1 MDSMRTL
8 ALTWLDALE
17 LRLLA
22 DSKVCVLATEF
33 VVTCRSPML
42 RRNLQSSTS
51 PKPSMRLTYIPQTTN
66 GSSSSRIFVKVAEA
80 SRSRFGKLRLADQ
93 LLINALIGK
102 VRTRRN
108 CVLLPPAS
116 VLPDGDRER
125 TFSSIPQAYKSRTP
139 IFSS

>member
-93 LLINALIGK
+93 LLIVKFETEIEKLNQRVEQQA
-102 VRTRRN
+102 
-108 CVLLPPAS
+108 
-116 VLPDGDRER
+116 RER
-125 TFSSIPQAYKSRTP
+125 FGARLLMTHPGVGP
-139 IFSS
+139 